1 MFDTI
6 IRGGTVVDGRG
17 GSPYIADIGIKDGL
31 ITEIGHISVE
41 ARETIDADGALVT
54 PGFVDVHTH
63 YDGQLMWDER
73 LNPSFS
79 HGVTTAVAGNCG
91 VGFAPAGTDHR
102 RQLVEL
108 MEGVEDIPGAV
119 LDEGLDWNWRS
130 FPDYLDRLAARQ
142 YGLDIAVHMTHSPL
156 RVFVMGERALQHE
169 EATPDDIAAMC
180 DMVREGMAAGAFG
193 FSSARVLEH
202 VSTKGAMVPGTFA
215 EDEELIALARVVGES
230 GRGIFQIVPKG
241 AVGDLKRMAIS
252 REDRLAEHRRLEEIA
267 RVSGRP
273 LVYTVLQVDSD
284 RDDLDVMLAASEAA
298 NEAGL
303 QMRPMIVA
311 RPIGLVHMLDSYHI
325 FQMRPSYR
333 SIAHLPRAE
342 RAAAMRDPALRQAIL
357 TEEDNESAFTGNA
370 IVVPMLKR
378 MQANLP
384 NTYILSDAMDYEP
397 GPERKIE
404 NMARL
409 AGKSADEFLYDHYAS
424 GEGGNCNVNLSTN
437 YSDGNLDYIH
447 RDLQRPLTVSGGGDG
462 GAHVRMICDASLPT
476 FQLAFWGR
484 ARRRGP
490 LLPVETIVAKLAGEP
505 AALYGMNDRGTLEL
519 GKRADINVIDH
530 QRLTVG
536 NFEMVNDLPSGAGR
550 FLQNS
555 TGYLATMV
563 AGTVTRRHDHDTGAR
578 PGRLVRSTVYA

>member
-73 LNPSFS
+73 LDPSFS

-284 RDDLDVMLAASEAA
+284 RDDLDVMLAARCA
-298 NEAGL
+298 
-303 QMRPMIVA
+303 Q
-311 RPIGLVHMLDSYHI
+311 
-325 FQMRPSYR
+325 
-333 SIAHLPRAE
+333 
-342 RAAAMRDPALRQAIL
+342 
-357 TEEDNESAFTGNA
+357 
-370 IVVPMLKR
+370 
-378 MQANLP
+378 
-384 NTYILSDAMDYEP
+384 
-397 GPERKIE
+397 
-404 NMARL
+404 
-409 AGKSADEFLYDHYAS
+409 
-424 GEGGNCNVNLSTN
+424 
-437 YSDGNLDYIH
+437 
-447 RDLQRPLTVSGGGDG
+447 
-462 GAHVRMICDASLPT
+462 
-476 FQLAFWGR
+476 
-484 ARRRGP
+484 
-490 LLPVETIVAKLAGEP
+490 
-505 AALYGMNDRGTLEL
+505 
-519 GKRADINVIDH
+519 
-530 QRLTVG
+530 
-536 NFEMVNDLPSGAGR
+536 
-550 FLQNS
+550 
-555 TGYLATMV
+555 
-563 AGTVTRRHDHDTGAR
+563 
-578 PGRLVRSTVYA
+578 